1 MKLLNVGHID
11 IGILL
16 ILKDE
21 EDGDHLQVTHRGLLN
36 PGFGDDEGEGVDMTS
51 ARSDMGVIES
61 LLSAA
66 LNSLSIV
73 NLRFENL
80 CDCLVHISIVVLL
93 NQILKT
99 APQAEPVVVD
109 VGEGSLPRR
118 AEPHPRRVERV
129 ERPHETLN

>member
-1 MKLLNVGHID
+1 MVIVFIPLMAPPWPNLRFT
-11 IGILL
+11 
-16 ILKDE
+16 
-21 EDGDHLQVTHRGLLN
+21 HLGLLK
-36 PGFGDDEGEGVDMTS
+36 PCLGDDEGDTGATTS
-51 ARSDMGVIES
+51 ARSDIGVMES

-73 NLRFENL
+73 SLRFENL

-99 APQAEPVVVD
+99 APQAEPVVVH

-129 ERPHETLN
+129 ERPHETLI